1 MDIRSGLAA
10 MVAAA
15 GLAVPAAYGA
25 DNAPMEPIRQFEAAL
40 DKGDMAAAK
49 ATLVAAPAI
58 TDELAPYHWSG
69 AGAFDTWLA
78 DAKRHDAVEGNTD
91 GSSWYGEPVRMSIAG
106 DRGYVVLPSTYT
118 FTRKGVKMRATGTI
132 TFALAREG
140 ADWKIATW
148 TWTSPE
154 AVPVK

>member
-1 MDIRSGLAA
+1 MDIRTGLAA
-10 MVAAA
+10 VAA

-25 DNAPMEPIRQFEAAL
+25 DTAPMEPIRQFGAAV
-40 DKGDMAAAK
+40 DKGDLAAVK

-69 AGAFDTWLA
+69 PGAFDAWVA
-78 DAKRHDAVEGNTD
+78 DAKKYDAAEGIT
-91 GSSWYGEPVRMSIAG
+91 GASSQLGEPVRVSIAG
-106 DRGYVVLPSTYT
+106 DRGYVVLHSTYT
-118 FTRKGVKMRATGTI
+118 FTRKGVKMRETGTI